1 METGLL
7 TKLFSTRKNLNKVS
21 HQAAFKNLNKVS
33 HQVAF
38 KSGNGF
44 LTKLLSEDSS
54 PLLLLHSSITN
65 NQSALQ
71 AALTV
76 FHQL

>member
-1 METGLL
+1 METGFL

-21 HQAAFKNLNKVS
+21 HQAAFKNGNRAS
-33 HQVAF
+33 HQIET
-38 KSGNGF
+38 KF